1 LRSRRPADGTRGGD
15 TAFVTDRAAIEA
27 EISGQ
32 PRSLTLVFLDAW
44 TRTPK
49 GWKFI
54 AWQSTPQPTT

>member
-1 LRSRRPADGTRGGD
+1 MVRVAGD
-15 TAFVTDRAAIEA
+15 TALVTDRAAIEA
-27 EISGQ
+27 EIT
-32 PRSLTLVFLDAW
+32 RSLTLVFLNAW

>member
-1 LRSRRPADGTRGGD
+1 MVRVAGD